1 MIIQTNCVHLI
12 RKGLNPT
19 LSAGGGGVKSLKKS
33 FLETD
38 QYYISNEIIHIKYIL
53 IEKSFHKDAIV

>member
-1 MIIQTNCVHLI
+1 MIIQTNRVHLI
-12 RKGLNPT
+12 RKRLNPT
-19 LSAGGGGVKSLKKS
+19 FSAGGGGVKSLKNS
-33 FLETD
+33 ETD

>member
-12 RKGLNPT
+12 KKGLNPT
-19 LSAGGGGVKSLKKS
+19 LSGGGGGKSLKNS

-38 QYYISNEIIHIKYIL
+38 QYYISNEMIHIKYIL